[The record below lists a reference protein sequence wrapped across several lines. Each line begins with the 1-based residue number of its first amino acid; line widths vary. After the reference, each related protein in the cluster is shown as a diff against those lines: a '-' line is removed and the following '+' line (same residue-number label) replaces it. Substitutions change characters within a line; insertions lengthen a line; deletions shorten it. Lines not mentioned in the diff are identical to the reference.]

1 MNGEIRFV
9 TKISMKGV
17 WHTRKKLLREEKRES
32 AGKNNEKIESHIE
45 KQNKKASKMLM

>member
-1 MNGEIRFV
+1 M
-9 TKISMKGV
+9 
-17 WHTRKKLLREEKRES
+17 WHTQKKRIREGERES